1 MTFRLYVIEPK
12 TKMYYVQLKT
22 YNLKDTAKR
31 VFDIEI
37 ESLKEVANSIGDD
50 FTAAVNAI
58 LESKGKLI
66 VAGVGKSG
74 LIGRKIAATLAS
86 TGTPGFF
93 LHPGEAF
100 HGDLG
105 MVEHNDLVI
114 LISYSG
120 ETDEILKI
128 IPFLKWNNN
137 RIISITG
144 NPNSTI
150 AKNSDYHLNVCITRE
165 ACPLELAPTSS
176 TTVTLVMGDAL
187 AIALMEAR
195 EFQHEDFARFHP
207 GGSLGRK
214 LLVKVKDLMRKDNLP
229 FIDKNASFTE
239 MLLCMSEGKL
249 GMVIVGTADK
259 VEGIV
264 TDGDLRRALLRNPDT
279 RQLHIDDMM
288 TINPIIVESEEY
300 IHQAEQLMIER
311 KIATILV
318 GSAQDRTITGVY
330 QIYNG

>member
-1 MTFRLYVIEPK
+1 M
-12 TKMYYVQLKT
+12 
-22 YNLKDTAKR
+22 KDIAKR

-37 ESLKEVANSIGDD
+37 ESLKEVAGFVGDE

-58 LESKGKLI
+58 LNSKGKLI

-86 TGTPGFF
+86 TGTPSFF

-105 MVEHNDLVI
+105 MVEPNDLVI

-120 ETDEILKI
+120 ETDEVLKI
-128 IPFLKWNNN
+128 IPFLKWNKNS
-137 RIISITG
+137 IIGITG

-150 AKNSDYHLNVCITRE
+150 AKNSDHHLNVCITRE

-187 AIALMEAR
+187 AVALMEAR
-195 EFQHEDFARFHP
+195 QFQHEDFARFHP

-214 LLVKVKDLMRKDNLP
+214 LLVKVKDLMRRDNLP
-229 FIDKNASFTE
+229 YINKNASFTE

-249 GMVIVGTADK
+249 GLVIVGNSDRI
-259 VEGIV
+259 EGVV
-264 TDGDLRRALLRNPDT
+264 TDGDLRRALVRNPDT
-279 RQLHIDDMM
+279 SQLVISEMM
-288 TINPIIVESEEY
+288 TANPVIIDPEEY
-300 IHQAEQLMIER
+300 ISQADQLMIEK

-318 GSAQDRTITGVY
+318 GSAGSRTISGVY

>member
-1 MTFRLYVIEPK
+1 MKE
-12 TKMYYVQLKT
+12 
-22 YNLKDTAKR
+22 TAKK

-86 TGTPGFF
+86 TGTPSFF

-105 MVEHNDLVI
+105 MVEHSDLVI

-120 ETDEILKI
+120 ETDEVLKI

-137 RIISITG
+137 KIISITG

-150 AKNSDYHLNVCITRE
+150 AKNSDYHLNVCVTRE

-195 EFQHEDFARFHP
+195 QFQHEDFARFHP

-214 LLVKVKDLMRKDNLP
+214 LLVKVKDLMRKDSLP

-249 GMVIVGTADK
+249 GMVIVGSADR

-264 TDGDLRRALLRNPDT
+264 TDGDLRRALVRNPDT
-279 RQLHIDDMM
+279 KQLHIDDMM
-288 TINPIIVESEEY
+288 TINPIIVEPEEY
-300 IHQAEQLMIER
+300 IHQAEQLMIDR

-318 GSAQDRTITGVY
+318 GSAQNRTVTGVY